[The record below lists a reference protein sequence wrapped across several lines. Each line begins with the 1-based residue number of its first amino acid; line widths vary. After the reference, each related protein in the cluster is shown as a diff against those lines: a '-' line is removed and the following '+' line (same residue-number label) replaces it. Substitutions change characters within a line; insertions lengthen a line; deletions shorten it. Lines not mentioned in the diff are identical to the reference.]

1 MMRGFP
7 SHLNTRADYDFV
19 HEAVL
24 AGELPA
30 DKLLAAYDALLNTR
44 RHYVF
49 DRILATDEPAD
60 GEEPEYRVMVEEQE
74 GGTMQRTQYKLV
86 DNPGARLYQLGFT
99 VTEIETRKE
108 EIINADL

>member
-1 MMRGFP
+1 MRGFP
-7 SHLNTRADYDFV
+7 AHLNTRADYDFV

-49 DRILATDEPAD
+49 DRTLATDEPAD
-60 GEEPEYRVMVEEQE
+60 GDEPGCRVMVEELE
-74 GGTMQRTQYKLV
+74 DGTAYRAQYKLV

-99 VTEIETRKE
+99 VAEVEILKE
-108 EIINADL
+108 EIANGEL